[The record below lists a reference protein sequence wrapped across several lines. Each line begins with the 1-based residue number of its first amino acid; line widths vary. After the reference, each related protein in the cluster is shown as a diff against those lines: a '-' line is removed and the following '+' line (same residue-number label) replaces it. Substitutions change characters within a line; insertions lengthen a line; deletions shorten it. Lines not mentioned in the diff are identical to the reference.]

1 MDMGGTA
8 RSASGRC
15 IRAEEGSPL
24 RHLKVF
30 PRSIIHPPPEGLRPD
45 PAEQTAETNIRGG
58 ANLITAYANHSTMR
72 PRDLSFKEKQRLSNL
87 LAGLLLEREEILFA
101 YLYGSLLHGTFRDID
116 IGVFL
121 RDESSGA
128 AVSIRYETALE
139 QELENS
145 TGVPIDV
152 RVLNVAPLPFAY
164 SVLQT
169 GEVLVSRDEQARCDF
184 VCRIYAYLLPR
195 FCLLPKAL
203 PEGSTWSPTRT
214 RKSPHSRRSW
224 CRRAG
229 V

>member
-1 MDMGGTA
+1 
-8 RSASGRC
+8 
-15 IRAEEGSPL
+15 
-24 RHLKVF
+24 
-30 PRSIIHPPPEGLRPD
+30 
-45 PAEQTAETNIRGG
+45 
-58 ANLITAYANHSTMR
+58 MR

-128 AVSIRYETALE
+128 AVSLRYETALE